1 MRMCAGSILAR
12 TSSSDFES
20 SCVKQ
25 NLHLGLRAQLA
36 LTPQLQQ
43 SIRLL
48 QMSSLDLHQEIG
60 DLLQQNPLLE
70 CEESPLDPVGGEPV
84 HGESALETPTV
95 AVEMGAEAREVL
107 QDLAW
112 GDGGGGGGTGEQDP
126 EDGFEAGFNL
136 KDQAALSLRQHLLDQ
151 LALMRLA
158 GPIRQCVQV
167 LIESLDEEGYLSAD
181 LDELAALLA
190 DAREG
195 APEDSLED
203 VRDRLEVALRVLQGL
218 DPLGVGARDLGECL
232 RLQLEALPA
241 VTPWRSHALQLVNA
255 YLPLLAEREYGRLR
269 RALGLSSEAE
279 LRAVRDLLA
288 TLNPRPGAAYTE
300 VATQFVIPDVIV
312 RKTGLG
318 DKARWQVQL
327 NTEAMPRLRVNA
339 LYANILN
346 QEGESPALAAQLQ
359 EARWM
364 IRSVQQRFE
373 TILKVARALVEHQ
386 KGWLEHGD
394 AGLRPLVLREVADQL
409 GLHESTVSRATTQ
422 KYMLTPRGVVEFKHL
437 FSNAVATDDGEAASS
452 QAIRVVLRQMIQAEK
467 ASQPLSDQA
476 LSDALGQQ
484 GFRVARRTVAKYR
497 EQMHIEPA
505 TQRRRIV

>member
-1 MRMCAGSILAR
+1 MRMYAGFILAR
-12 TSSSDFES
+12 TSGSDLES

-70 CEESPLDPVGGEPV
+70 CDELPLESEGAEFMRGDVPLEMP
-84 HGESALETPTV
+84 AT
-95 AVEMGAEAREVL
+95 AVESGAGASEVL
-107 QDLAW
+107 LDLAW
-112 GDGGGGGGTGEQDP
+112 GDGGGGGTGEQGQ
-126 EDGFEAGFNL
+126 EDGLEDGFNL
-136 KDQAALSLRQHLLDQ
+136 KDQDALSLRQHLLDQ
-151 LALMRLA
+151 VALMRLA
-158 GPIRQCVQV
+158 EPIRQCVQV
-167 LIESLDEEGYLSAD
+167 LIESLDEDGYLSTD
-181 LDELAALLA
+181 LDELADLLVESPKEM
-190 DAREG
+190 RE
-195 APEDSLED
+195 
-203 VRDRLEVALRVLQGL
+203 RLDVALRVLQGL
-218 DPLGVGARDLGECL
+218 DPVGVGARHLGECL
-232 RLQLEALPA
+232 RLQLEALSA
-241 VTPWRSHALQLVNA
+241 VTPWRSHALRLVNE

-269 RALGLSSEAE
+269 RALGLSSEADF
-279 LRAVRDLLA
+279 RAVRDLLA
-288 TLNPRPGAAYTE
+288 ALNPRPGAAYTA

-312 RKTGLG
+312 RKIGLG
-318 DKARWQVQL
+318 DKARWRVQL
-327 NTEAMPRLRVNA
+327 NAEAIPRLRVNT

-346 QEGESPALAAQLQ
+346 QQGESSALAAQLQ

-373 TILKVARALVEHQ
+373 TILRVARTLVEYQ

-394 AGLRPLVLREVADQL
+394 VGLRPLVLREVADRL
-409 GLHESTVSRATTQ
+409 GLHESTISRATTQ
-422 KYMLTPRGVVEFKHL
+422 KYMLTPRGVIEFKHL
-437 FSNAVATDDGEAASS
+437 FSNAVATDAGEAASS

-505 TQRRRIV
+505 TQRRRVV